1 MDMGV
6 GYCGGGGA
14 ECSSSSV
21 ATGATEEKQ
30 LLKGEMAVNP
40 LCEQPVAAHVERE
53 RSTGRMKDKLVTFDL
68 CNNKLHGPIPDEIGN
83 MASHHFRNWWDTSI
97 ISVVHCLVH
106 LAS

>member
-1 MDMGV
+1 MGV

-53 RSTGRMKDKLVTFDL
+53 RSTGRMKGKKKATLMYITRLF
-68 CNNKLHGPIPDEIGN
+68 
-83 MASHHFRNWWDTSI
+83 
-97 ISVVHCLVH
+97 CLWVQ
-106 LAS
+106 